1 MNLGRLK
8 KVELR
13 DVWKSEAQD
22 FTPWLAREENLSL
35 LGDAIGLD
43 LELEAVE
50 ENVGPFRAGGRATIR
65 PYRIVQAERRLHR

>member
-22 FTPWLAREENLSL
+22 FTPWLAREENLAF
-35 LGDAIGLD
+35 LGDAICRD
-43 LELEAVE
+43 
-50 ENVGPFRAGGRATIR
+50 
-65 PYRIVQAERRLHR
+65 RRLRRTK